1 MQLSTLFL
9 DRDGVINT
17 ELPGDYVKTID
28 AFVFEEGV
36 MEALQILQPSFRRT
50 IIVTNQRG
58 VGAGLMTIDEL
69 NAIHAYMLKQL
80 SVAGIRI
87 DAIFCATDEDRQSF
101 RRKPNPWMGE
111 QAKLQYPDIDFRKSL
126 MIGNSESD
134 LAFGRSLQML
144 TAFVDDK
151 HRYNGTSALPLAD
164 CEGDSLAAIAQQ
176 FASVLLPRFSY

>member
-1 MQLSTLFL
+1 MQFSTLFL

-28 AFVFEEGV
+28 AFVFEAGV
-36 MEALQILQPSFRRT
+36 MEAMQLLQPWFRRT

-58 VGAGLMTIDEL
+58 VGAGLMTMEDLER
-69 NAIHAYMLKQL
+69 IHAFMLQQL
-80 SVAGIRI
+80 RAKGIRI

-126 MIGNSESD
+126 MIGNSASD
-134 LAFGRSLQML
+134 LAFGKSLQMC

-151 HRYNGTSALPLAD
+151 HRFSGITELPLAD
-164 CEGDSLAAIAQQ
+164 CEGDSLAEIAEK
-176 FASVLLPRFSY
+176 FSSDLLPLLAY